1 MDILLADIGGTNTRL
16 ALADASGLIAQTRDR
31 RPNADW
37 NSFEEMLGAYL
48 RERGAPRI
56 RICCIAIAGPVR
68 GRAGRLTNRDW
79 HIDAEAVARA
89 SGAPRAELLN
99 DLCALGHALP
109 DLVPTPVCEGA
120 GALRNGQSLVVGIG
134 TGFNVCPTR
143 REGAAA
149 AALESEAGHADLP
162 APVRDLLRAELG
174 GAAEGFRTVED
185 CFCGRGAAAIAR
197 AVAGADL
204 AEDQA
209 MRALCA
215 QDGPNAG
222 RAGRIFAEALG
233 LLARSLICQ
242 HLPRDGVVFA
252 GGVARGV
259 LGSAATAAFRE
270 AFRRDGMDVVDP
282 RDFPVSV
289 IKDDAA
295 ALLGCL
301 RRARAIRDS

>member
-16 ALADASGLIAQTRDR
+16 ALADASGLIAQTRER
-31 RPNADW
+31 RPNAEWD
-37 NSFEEMLGAYL
+37 SFEAMLDSYL
-48 RERGAPRI
+48 RARGAERV
-56 RICCIAIAGPVR
+56 RTCCIAIAGPVR

-79 HIDAEAVARA
+79 TIDAQSVERA
-89 SGAPRAELLN
+89 SGAARIELLN

-109 DLVPTPVCEGA
+109 DLAPTPVCEAA

-143 REGAAA
+143 LEGAAA

-174 GAAEGFRTVED
+174 DAAAGFRTVED
-185 CFCGRGAAAIAR
+185 CFCGRGAAALAR

-204 AEDQA
+204 TEDQA
-209 MRALCA
+209 MQALCA
-215 QDGPNAG
+215 PDGPGAG

-259 LGSAATAAFRE
+259 LGSAAAAAFSE
-270 AFRRDGMDVVDP
+270 AFRQGGMDVVDP

-289 IKDDAA
+289 IEDDAA

-301 RRARAIRDS
+301 RRAQAM